1 MNDRRKSAK
10 PPLTPDTKVT
20 YIKGV
25 GPKRAKALS
34 EAGVYTAADLLHY
47 YPTRYLDRS
56 TITSIN
62 ALHEGDSV
70 VVLGRLSSAKAS
82 RPRRNL
88 HIITALLSD
97 NTGSVFLK
105 WFNQKW
111 LSDKLKETKN
121 IIVAGKVSTFRGKQ
135 QITVEEYEP
144 IDERDSFDA
153 FGGIIPIYRAPGVL
167 TQKALRGAVARCLE
181 EVAPQLDDPIPNSIR
196 TRLKIPPLL
205 KSLNAI
211 HRPET
216 LDKKE
221 RALNRMAF
229 AELFLMETGL
239 AIKRSRE
246 RAQEGA
252 VVKSR
257 GKLREQLRLP
267 FDLTAAQRRVIAE
280 IDRDLAAP
288 FAMSRLLQGDVG
300 SGKTVVALLAMLSAV
315 EAEYQTALMA
325 PTEILAEQHWRGIA
339 ELVTPLGLRCELL
352 TGSTPGVTA
361 DKIAADCGAGL
372 VPILIGTHALIEER
386 VSFPNL
392 GLAVIDEQHRFGVA
406 QRGRLTQ
413 KGAKPNVLVMTA
425 TPIPRTLALSV
436 YGDLDLSILDEMP
449 AGRRPIKTLWFNER
463 KREHAYDI
471 IRDRL
476 KTGRQAF
483 FVYPLV
489 EESEKLELKSAEL
502 MLPRLRDEAFP
513 DYTVDLVHGRMS
525 ATDKEEAMRRFRD
538 GETDVLVATT
548 VVEVGID
555 VRNAA
560 VMVVEHAERFGLS
573 QLHQLRGRI
582 GRGEHPSVCV
592 LLSSDRVTAD
602 GKKRLE
608 TMVETTDGFRIA
620 EVDFELRGP
629 GELMGTRQHGI
640 PDTALRALLEKPK
653 LLQRARDE
661 AFRLVEENPGL
672 KGEEFATLRK
682 LIKSRYAERLGL
694 AETV

>member
-1 MNDRRKSAK
+1 MNERRKSSK
-10 PPLTPDTKVT
+10 PRLTPETEVT
-20 YIKGV
+20 YVKGV
-25 GPKRAKALS
+25 GPKRAKALA
-34 EAGVYTAADLLHY
+34 EAGVFTAADLLRY

-56 TITSIN
+56 TITAIN
-62 ALHEGDSV
+62 ALREGDSV
-70 VVLGRLSSAKAS
+70 VVLGRLSGVKLS
-82 RPRRNL
+82 RLRRSLN
-88 HIITALLSD
+88 IITALLSD
-97 NTGSVFLK
+97 NTGSVILT

-111 LSDKLKETKN
+111 LMDKLPDIEN
-121 IIVAGKVSTFRGKQ
+121 VIVAGKVGQYKGL

-144 IDERDSFDA
+144 VDDRDSFDA
-153 FGGIIPIYRAPGVL
+153 FGGIIPIYRTPGPL
-167 TQKALRGAVARCLE
+167 NQKALRTAISLCLD
-181 EVAPQLDDPIPNSIR
+181 EVAPYLDDPIPDEIR
-196 TRLKIPPLL
+196 ARNKIPPLTT
-205 KSLNAI
+205 SVTAI

-216 LDKKE
+216 LEQKE
-221 RALNRMAF
+221 HALNRMAF

-239 AIKRSRE
+239 AIKRSRD

-252 VVKSR
+252 VIKNK
-257 GKLREQLRLP
+257 GKLRESLRLP

-288 FAMSRLLQGDVG
+288 YAMSRLLQGDVG

-315 EAEYQTALMA
+315 EAGYQAALMA
-325 PTEILAEQHWRGIA
+325 PTEMLAEQHWRGLA

-352 TGSTPGVTA
+352 TGSTPAATA
-361 DKIAADCGAGL
+361 KKIIADCNAGL

-386 VSFPNL
+386 VAFPNL
-392 GLAVIDEQHRFGVA
+392 GLVVIDEQHRFGVA

-413 KGAKPNVLVMTA
+413 KGRQPNVLVMTA

-449 AGRRPIKTLWFNER
+449 AGRRPIKTLWFNET
-463 KREHAYDI
+463 KRERAYDI

-489 EESEKLELKSAEL
+489 EESEKLELKSAEQ
-502 MLPRLRDEAFP
+502 MLPHLRDEAFP
-513 DYTVDLVHGRMS
+513 DYNVALVHGRMS
-525 ATDKEEAMRRFRD
+525 AADKEDAMRRFRN
-538 GETDVLVATT
+538 GETDILVATT

-555 VRNAA
+555 IRNAA

-582 GRGEHPSVCV
+582 GRGEHPSICI
-592 LLSSDRVTAD
+592 LMSSYKVTAE

-608 TMVETTDGFRIA
+608 TMVGTNDGFRIA
-620 EVDFELRGP
+620 EVDFEIRGP
-629 GELMGTRQHGI
+629 GELMGARQHGV
-640 PDTALRALLEKPK
+640 PDTALRAVLETPK
-653 LLQRARDE
+653 LLQKARNE
-661 AFRLVEENPGL
+661 AFRLVEENPALEGD
-672 KGEEFATLRK
+672 EYAPLRK
-682 LIKSRYAERLGL
+682 LIKSKYAERLGL

>member
-1 MNDRRKSAK
+1 MSEPRNK
-10 PPLTPDTKVT
+10 PPLTPETEVT
-20 YIKGV
+20 YVKGV
-25 GPKRAKALS
+25 GPKRAKTLND
-34 EAGVYTAADLLHY
+34 AGVFTAADLLHY

-56 TITSIN
+56 TITAIN
-62 ALHEGDSV
+62 ALREGDSV
-70 VVLGRLSSAKAS
+70 VALGRLSGVKVS

-88 HIITALLSD
+88 QIISALLSD

-111 LSDKLKETKN
+111 LVDKLKEAEN
-121 IIVAGKVSTFRGKQ
+121 VIVAGKVGQFKGL
-135 QITVEEYEP
+135 QITVEEYEAV
-144 IDERDSFDA
+144 DERDSFEA
-153 FGGIIPIYRAPGVL
+153 FGGIIPIYRTPGFL
-167 TQKALRGAVARCLE
+167 NQKALRSAIGLCLD
-181 EVAPQLDDPIPNSIR
+181 EVAPLLDDPIPESIR
-196 TRLKIPPLL
+196 LRLKIPLL
-205 KSLNAI
+205 KQSLNAI

-216 LDKKE
+216 LQQKE
-221 RALNRMAF
+221 KARNRMAF

-252 VVKSR
+252 VIKSR
-257 GKLREQLRLP
+257 GKLRESLRLP
-267 FDLTAAQRRVIAE
+267 FDLTAAQRRVVAE

-288 FAMSRLLQGDVG
+288 YAMSRLLQGDVG

-315 EAEYQTALMA
+315 EAGYQTALMA

-339 ELVTPLGLRCELL
+339 QLVTPLGLRCEIL
-352 TGSTPGVTA
+352 TGSTPGA
-361 DKIAADCGAGL
+361 MANKITADCGAGL

-392 GLAVIDEQHRFGVA
+392 GLVVIDEQHRFGVA

-413 KGAKPNVLVMTA
+413 KGQKPNVLVMTA

-436 YGDLDLSILDEMP
+436 YGDLDLSIIDEMP
-449 AGRRPIKTLWFNER
+449 AGRKPIETVWFNETKR
-463 KREHAYDI
+463 KRAYDI

-489 EESEKLELKSAEL
+489 EESEKLELKSAEQ
-502 MLPRLRDEAFP
+502 MLPHLRDEAFP
-513 DYTVDLVHGRMS
+513 EYNVALVHGRMS
-525 ATDKEEAMRRFRD
+525 AADKEEAMRRFRNGD
-538 GETDVLVATT
+538 TDVLVATT

-555 VRNAA
+555 VKNAA

-582 GRGEHPSVCV
+582 GRGEHPSVCI
-592 LLSSDRVTAD
+592 LMSSGRITPE

-608 TMVETTDGFRIA
+608 TLVETTDGFRIA
-620 EVDFELRGP
+620 EADFELRGP
-629 GELMGTRQHGI
+629 GEMMGTRQHGI

-653 LLQRARDE
+653 LLQKARDE

-672 KGEEFATLRK
+672 RGEECAALSK
-682 LIKSRYAERLGL
+682 LIKSKYSERLGL